1 MHSMLGIGRSP
12 GACALIALALALTPT
27 SRISAQ
33 AAVVLTNVTV
43 VDPSG
48 DSGGRPRSTIV
59 IADGRIV
66 RVDTSGRAAHP
77 PGARVIDG
85 TGKFVIPGLW
95 DMHVHFM
102 NAGRSALPVFL
113 ANGVTSVREM
123 GGFLDSTRSWQSEMR
138 AGTLAGPRL
147 MTPGLILE
155 SPQYLAR
162 VRVRDSIMGGGLA
175 SRILPYR
182 VGVRD
187 SLDARRVIDS
197 LTSLRVDFVK
207 FRSVASASA
216 LRGILREAR
225 RVGLRVAGHEP
236 EVLSV
241 AAAVEAGLDDVE
253 HTIYVAADSLRRR
266 TVERMA
272 ANNAWHTPTLV
283 VSRAVLLSGD
293 SAQTLLWGP
302 AAASIPE
309 RLYASEWLLSWWRMQ
324 VDERLQQPE
333 ARRTELRRRYRES
346 LPLLRDM
353 TAAGVRILAGSD
365 AGSVLIYPGFSL
377 HDELELLVS
386 EGGLTP
392 RQALWAAT
400 TGPATFFGREREL
413 GRVAPGTVADL
424 VLLNAN
430 PLLDI
435 SHTRRI
441 HAVIQNGRYLDRAA
455 LDAMLRG
462 VRDEVKPAR

>member
-1 MHSMLGIGRSP
+1 MDCHNLRTRGSLGVY
-12 GACALIALALALTPT
+12 AVVAAALGFMPAGHM
-27 SRISAQ
+27 SAQ

-43 VDPSG
+43 VDPSV
-48 DSGGRPRSTIV
+48 DSGVRPRTTIM

-66 RVDTSGRAAHP
+66 RVDTSGGAPHP
-77 PGARVIDG
+77 PGARAIDG

-123 GGFLDSTRSWQSEMR
+123 GGFLDSTRLWQSEMR
-138 AGTLAGPRL
+138 AGALAGPRI

-175 SRILPYR
+175 SRVLPYR

-187 SLDARRVIDS
+187 SLDARRVVDS
-197 LTSLRVDFVK
+197 LVALRVDFVK
-207 FRSVASASA
+207 FRTVASASA
-216 LRGILREAR
+216 LTAILREAR
-225 RVGLRVAGHEP
+225 RVDLHVAGHEP
-236 EVLSV
+236 GVLSV
-241 AAAVEAGLDDVE
+241 AAAADAGMDDVE
-253 HTIYVAADSLRRR
+253 HTVYVVDSLRRR
-266 TVERMA
+266 TAERMA

-283 VSRAVLLSGD
+283 VGRAVQLSAD
-293 SAQTLLWGP
+293 SVRALIWGP
-302 AAASIPE
+302 AAESVPG
-309 RLYASEWLLSWWRMQ
+309 RPYASEWLLSWWRMQ
-324 VDERLQQPE
+324 VDERVQQPE
-333 ARRTELRRRYRES
+333 AVRAELLRRYRAS

-353 TAAGVRILAGSD
+353 SAAGVRILAGTD
-365 AGSVLIYPGFSL
+365 AGSLLIHPGFSL
-377 HDELELLVS
+377 HDELELLVT

-400 TGPATFFGREREL
+400 IGPATFFGLEREL
-413 GRVAPGTVADL
+413 GSVSSGSIADL
-424 VLLNAN
+424 VVLDGN

-462 VRDEVKPAR
+462 VRSEVRPAR